1 MTTHKLFQGPTE
13 MYCQNFV
20 QTKVLARG
28 PHTHNDYQSRLRVKG
43 KTAPLQNGFCK
54 TAPQRYETAQMQ
66 SRGGKDTMCVC
77 VCGRRLDGCAVVGL
91 QHIYFGEDFNI
102 HLIYAALRIRR
113 RQRRQGHRARQA
125 GAAPDG

>member
-1 MTTHKLFQGPTE
+1 MKVFSGTTHKLFQGLTE

-54 TAPQRYETAQMQ
+54 TAPQRYETAQVQ
-66 SRGGKDTMCVC
+66 SLSGKDTMCVC
-77 VCGRRLDGCAVVGL
+77 VAV
-91 QHIYFGEDFNI
+91 D
-102 HLIYAALRIRR
+102 
-113 RQRRQGHRARQA
+113 
-125 GAAPDG
+125 

>member
-1 MTTHKLFQGPTE
+1 

-66 SRGGKDTMCVC
+66 SRGG
-77 VCGRRLDGCAVVGL
+77 
-91 QHIYFGEDFNI
+91 
-102 HLIYAALRIRR
+102 
-113 RQRRQGHRARQA
+113 
-125 GAAPDG
+125 

>member
-28 PHTHNDYQSRLRVKG
+28 PHTHNDYQSTAAG
-43 KTAPLQNGFCK
+43 EGQTAPLQNGFCK

-66 SRGGKDTMCVC
+66 SLSGKDTMCVC
-77 VCGRRLDGCAVVGL
+77 VAV
-91 QHIYFGEDFNI
+91 D
-102 HLIYAALRIRR
+102 
-113 RQRRQGHRARQA
+113 
-125 GAAPDG
+125 

>member
-1 MTTHKLFQGPTE
+1 MTTHKLFQDLTE

-20 QTKVLARG
+20 QTNVLARG

-66 SRGGKDTMCVC
+66 SLSGKDTMCVC
-77 VCGRRLDGCAVVGL
+77 VAV
-91 QHIYFGEDFNI
+91 D
-102 HLIYAALRIRR
+102 
-113 RQRRQGHRARQA
+113 
-125 GAAPDG
+125 

>member
-43 KTAPLQNGFCK
+43 KTAPQR
-54 TAPQRYETAQMQ
+54 QRYETAGDGFP
-66 SRGGKDTMCVC
+66 SREGT
-77 VCGRRLDGCAVVGL
+77 LCAVVGL
-91 QHIYFGEDFNI
+91 QQPPILASGSEAED
-102 HLIYAALRIRR
+102 LKKL
-113 RQRRQGHRARQA
+113 
-125 GAAPDG
+125 DDS

>member
-1 MTTHKLFQGPTE
+1 MTTHKLFQSLTE

-66 SRGGKDTMCVC
+66 SPARSSV
-77 VCGRRLDGCAVVGL
+77 
-91 QHIYFGEDFNI
+91 FNSI
-102 HLIYAALRIRR
+102 FKNLCRK
-113 RQRRQGHRARQA
+113 
-125 GAAPDG
+125 